1 MADGEINEQ
10 SKEHMSG
17 SINNEDINVIISI
30 QETDDLSIH
39 EDIND
44 SCNIQMVTDYP
55 NDDEDWFLPD
65 NDLSNNDLLLIWED
79 NSNLYTWHSIFI
91 HSNH

>member
-10 SKEHMSG
+10 SNEHISG

-44 SCNIQMVTDYP
+44 SCNIQMVTDYS
-55 NDDEDWFLPD
+55 NEDEDWFLTN
-65 NDLSNNDLLLIWED
+65 NDLSNNDLLLI
-79 NSNLYTWHSIFI
+79 
-91 HSNH
+91 

>member
-1 MADGEINEQ
+1 MADGEIHEQ
-10 SKEHMSG
+10 SNKHISG

-44 SCNIQMVTDYP
+44 SCNIQMATDYP
-55 NDDEDWFLPD
+55 NEDEDWFLPN
-65 NDLSNNDLLLIWED
+65 NDLSNNDLLLI
-79 NSNLYTWHSIFI
+79 
-91 HSNH
+91 